1 MPCKVSIQIAYR
13 DPFGTLMPLRLD
25 YAINNNL
32 TPFILCENYYNL
44 LYREEE
50 REMMPLLKHLGVGST
65 PWSPMARGRKH
76 NQDPRMLKLTF
87 QILRGR

>member
-1 MPCKVSIQIAYR
+1 MPCKVGHLVAYADYR
-13 DPFGTLMPLRLD
+13 RILTSVQTD

-65 PWSPMARGRKH
+65 PWSPMARGR
-76 NQDPRMLKLTF
+76 R
-87 QILRGR
+87 